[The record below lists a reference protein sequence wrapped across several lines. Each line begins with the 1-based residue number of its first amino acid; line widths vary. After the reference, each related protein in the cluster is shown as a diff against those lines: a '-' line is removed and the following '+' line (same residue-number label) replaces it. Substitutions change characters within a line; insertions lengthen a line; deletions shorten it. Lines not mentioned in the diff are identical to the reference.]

1 MTTEYIKFSV
11 PERIYGDKNLLHS
24 ELELLGIIKRIRN
37 YKKLRKDD
45 LILKLT
51 LKKKIEEFLDNL
63 QLLDRLLPQDKLPGL
78 DRKKREEELM
88 EMKGELSLEQE
99 IEVIRRR
106 LEKLQNS

>member
-1 MTTEYIKFSV
+1 MTEYVRFSGL
-11 PERIYGDKNLLHS
+11 ESKYGQKNLLYG
-24 ELELLGIIKRIRN
+24 ELGLLNVVRRVKEFH
-37 YKKLRKDD
+37 KLRQEEIV
-45 LILKLT
+45 LRLT